1 MFSVTSAFGANLMIL
16 TLSGKVSGKEFSEI
30 CQLLRV
36 ALEKNK
42 AVDLF
47 CELEGFRGIGLTAMW
62 RSALVAT
69 EKAIKLRRV
78 AVVGERSRYK
88 WARVLV
94 RGFHAETRYFDPG
107 HRTRALRWLEKG
119 PAYEQPREHK
129 LTGDAGYRIQPNGR
143 KPTKRS

>member
-1 MFSVTSAFGANLMIL
+1 MYLVKSAIGANLMIL
-16 TLSGKVSGKEFSEI
+16 TFSGKVLGKEYSEI

-47 CELEGFRGIGLTAMW
+47 CELENFRGIALTVMW
-62 RSALVAT
+62 RGALVAT
-69 EKAIKLRRV
+69 DKTIKLRRV
-78 AVVGERSRYK
+78 AVVGGKHGYK

-129 LTGDAGYRIQPNGR
+129 LAGDAGYRIQPDGR
-143 KPTKRS
+143 KPAKRS